1 MRDVLQGCRPV
12 FTHNVNDV
20 CFTFHIIL
28 THSTPVPPTP
38 SLPLANEE
46 CAGFQER
53 TVDITNRAGLDAMA
67 ELMDIQTTFNQED
80 ARKNKPNGKEHEKLC
95 AQSGYTG
102 YKNGNNNVGSIKM
115 TFKGS
120 GVGTINYGNCWKDGS
135 VWLYF
140 NGKSEEQTG
149 DKDVNNDFKFAFHEG
164 AVIELKDAGK

>member
-1 MRDVLQGCRPV
+1 
-12 FTHNVNDV
+12 
-20 CFTFHIIL
+20 
-28 THSTPVPPTP
+28 
-38 SLPLANEE
+38 
-46 CAGFQER
+46 
-53 TVDITNRAGLDAMA
+53 
-67 ELMDIQTTFNQED
+67 MDIQTTFNQED

-102 YKNGNNNVGSIKM
+102 YKSNNQVGSIKM

-140 NGKSEEQTG
+140 NGIFEDQTVT
-149 DKDVNNDFKFAFHEG
+149 KDVNNDFKFAFHEG